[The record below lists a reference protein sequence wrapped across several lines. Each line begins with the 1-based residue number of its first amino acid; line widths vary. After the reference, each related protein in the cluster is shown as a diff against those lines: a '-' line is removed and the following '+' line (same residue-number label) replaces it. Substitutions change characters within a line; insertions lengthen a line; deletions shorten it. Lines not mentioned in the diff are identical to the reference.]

1 MVNFKLS
8 LMSLSKF
15 VALAIC
21 LAPSFALADDDR
33 NPPLTDILKSRPT
46 YFRLGFE
53 TLTLPGNE
61 SMGTV
66 GGNYL
71 FQLAPDIYAGP
82 AAYGA
87 LTGHRGGFF
96 TGGGEI
102 VWRKAIVSNFFAET
116 GLYVGG
122 GGGGSAAVG
131 GGLMVRPYVGVSWKR
146 DQFGVGISAS
156 QVRFPNGHIKSNQF
170 GVTVSVD
177 DQFIYSAPSA
187 IGSLVST
194 GRRGGVGFDRVA
206 VTAGVYRPKSG
217 VTDLAGHAYP
227 GSVGVAGFRMD
238 QRLSENLFWSIES
251 GAATR
256 GGADG
261 YAEILGGVG
270 VEYPMIKDRVTLG
283 SRLALGMGGGGK
295 VSVGGGALAK
305 AGIFAKIQLSKDAY
319 VALEG
324 GMVDAPNGGFRARYG
339 TVQLGMDL
347 DYAPF
352 QSSRRRVQGSEWSLS
367 TEHYLAAARYAGGRQ
382 SLDAFGL
389 KIDHAISEYTYFSAQ
404 AHSAYSGN
412 AGGYSVGLVGLG
424 LSTPKTSY
432 GLSGAAELLAGAAG
446 GGGVSTQGGAVTQ
459 LMSYAR
465 LDLSNAMRAKLGIGR
480 IRSIH
485 GELNS
490 TIVDLSLSIPF
501 GVPGK

>member
-1 MVNFKLS
+1 MQ
-8 LMSLSKF
+8 LSKF
-15 VALAIC
+15 VALAVC
-21 LAPSFALADDDR
+21 LMPPFALADDDR
-33 NPPLTDILKSRPT
+33 NLPLTNILKSRPT
-46 YFRLGFE
+46 YSRLGFE

-61 SMGTV
+61 SMGMV

-71 FQLAPDIYAGP
+71 FQVVPDIYAGP

-102 VWRKAIVSNFFAET
+102 VWRKPIVSNLFAET

-131 GGLMVRPYVGVSWKR
+131 GGLMLRPYVGLSWKLN
-146 DQFGVGISAS
+146 QIGVGVSAS
-156 QVRFPNGHIKSNQF
+156 QVRFPSGHIKSNQL
-170 GVTVSVD
+170 GVTVSID
-177 DQFIYSAPSA
+177 DNFIYTAPSA

-194 GRRGGVGFDRVA
+194 ERRGGVGFDRVA
-206 VTAGVYRPKSG
+206 LTGGVYRPKSG
-217 VTDLAGHAYP
+217 VQDLTGHAYL
-227 GSVGVAGFRMD
+227 GSIGYAGFRMD
-238 QRLSENLFWSIES
+238 QRLTENLFWGIES

-261 YAEILGGVG
+261 YAEILGTAGF
-270 VEYPMIKDRVTLG
+270 EYPMINDRLTLG
-283 SRLALGMGGGGK
+283 ARLALGMGGGGR

-305 AGIFAKIQLSKDAY
+305 AGVFAKVQLSKATY
-319 VALEG
+319 VSLEG
-324 GMVDAPNGGFRARYG
+324 GMVDAPNGGFKARYG

-352 QSSRRRVQGSEWSLS
+352 QSSQRRVQGSEWSLS
-367 TEHYLAAARYAGGRQ
+367 TEHYLAAARYKEPRH

-389 KIDHAISEYTYFSAQ
+389 KIDRAISDRAYFSAQ

-424 LSTPKTSY
+424 FSTPKTSQ
-432 GLSGAAELLAGAAG
+432 GISGAAELLAGAAG
-446 GGGVSTQGGAVTQ
+446 GGGVSTQGGAVMQ
-459 LMSYAR
+459 LMTYAR
-465 LDLSNAMRAKLGIGR
+465 LDLSNAMRAKIGLGR
-480 IRSIH
+480 IRSVH

-490 TIVDLSLSIPF
+490 TIAELSLGVPF